1 MESKSSSRMV
11 WGIKWNAVNGTT
23 TISERRV
30 NSIAKSVDKIL
41 RMVLNMLISRRCA
54 LLVSARWAS
63 LIFFHD
69 HLRVLVA
76 RAENDIYHEHSYVS

>member
-11 WGIKWNAVNGTT
+11 RGIIWNAVNETT
-23 TISERRV
+23 SVSERRV

-41 RMVLNMLISRRCA
+41 RMVLMLISRRCA

-69 HLRVLVA
+69 HLRVFVT
-76 RAENDIYHEHSYVS
+76 RAENDIYHEHNYVS

>member
-11 WGIKWNAVNGTT
+11 RGIIWNAINGTT

-30 NSIAKSVDKIL
+30 KSVDKIL
-41 RMVLNMLISRRCA
+41 RMVLMLISRRCA

-63 LIFFHD
+63 LVFFFFF
-69 HLRVLVA
+69 
-76 RAENDIYHEHSYVS
+76 

>member
-11 WGIKWNAVNGTT
+11 RGIIWNAVNGTI
-23 TISERRV
+23 TISERQV

-41 RMVLNMLISRRCA
+41 RMVLMLISRRCA

-69 HLRVLVA
+69 HLRRLVA
-76 RAENDIYHEHSYVS
+76 RAENDIYHEHNYVS

>member
-11 WGIKWNAVNGTT
+11 RGIISNAVNGTA

-30 NSIAKSVDKIL
+30 NSIAKSVGKIL
-41 RMVLNMLISRRCA
+41 RMVLLLISRRCA

-63 LIFFHD
+63 LIFLHD
-69 HLRVLVA
+69 HLRVFVA
-76 RAENDIYHEHSYVS
+76 RAENDIDREHNYVS

>member
-11 WGIKWNAVNGTT
+11 LGIIWNTVNGTT

-41 RMVLNMLISRRCA
+41 RMVLMLISRRCA
-54 LLVSARWAS
+54 LLVSIRWAS
-63 LIFFHD
+63 SIFFYD
-69 HLRVLVA
+69 HLRVFVA
-76 RAENDIYHEHSYVS
+76 RAENDIYHEHNYVS

>member
-1 MESKSSSRMV
+1 MESKSSSGMAR
-11 WGIKWNAVNGTT
+11 GIIWNAINGTT

-41 RMVLNMLISRRCA
+41 RMVLMLISWRCA

-63 LIFFHD
+63 LTFF
-69 HLRVLVA
+69 L
-76 RAENDIYHEHSYVS
+76 